1 MSNNLSSADEQN
13 LIQVSDDDEEE
24 QSGERD
30 VLFVRNVRARG
41 RGSILNRNSARRR
54 RSASSGLQPNRG
66 GRGGGRRGRG
76 SRGRGGAVS
85 SAHVDR
91 YFNRFLRDNE
101 EQFESEEE
109 DEDYKEHGNENAWFL
124 TKGSTSSILNHYQ
137 TIHSA
142 EYEAAELIDPNA
154 NPVEQAGDIR
164 SFTVMGPKER
174 QKIDEAVVRY
184 ICKDLLPFNTVEKSG
199 FVDLIS
205 TVSKNRY
212 EIGKRSYYQE
222 RMNSM
227 YTAAVESS
235 KEIFKSVLY
244 FSSTIDIWKPNN
256 LQKRIVGFTIH
267 WMNEQT
273 FTIKSLPIGLI
284 EHDERLGSLDSARIE
299 SYMHEIY
306 VRFGIQ
312 RKLFTISSDA
322 GGNVINAV
330 IRYQGNNEDSRVLQL
345 ACCSHALNRSVWNE
359 LFAGYNSNL
368 EKLRNLHTLVEGL
381 NLEAATC
388 FRNAQ
393 VDLDL
398 ELKPLIR
405 DVETRWWSS
414 FDMLTRALEQK
425 RAIVRFCSTFNGA
438 PQINEND
445 WTIFSE
451 LHKCLIVCSATTKLL
466 EGQKYGTLPIVVR
479 VLEGLYHHLQVLS
492 QDETLTEIGRDF
504 SRRIKADLRRRSPFW
519 NSVTSIPE
527 VYLVAAL
534 LDPCH
539 KNLDFLESESA
550 KSRAHEAFKKFY
562 QDFCGGNAEVNND
575 ESEFVYEGNGRGDI
589 DEISRYIAL
598 PQLRDVG
605 GGNERVE
612 NHDDPIQIRWW
623 RHVRGQFP
631 NIYKL
636 ACMFWAAPASSA
648 PCERLFSK
656 ASLVWDVLRNL
667 IDTENASSQLFLHYY
682 YNV

>member
-1 MSNNLSSADEQN
+1 VKGTE
-13 LIQVSDDDEEE
+13 
-24 QSGERD
+24 
-30 VLFVRNVRARG
+30 
-41 RGSILNRNSARRR
+41 
-54 RSASSGLQPNRG
+54 
-66 GRGGGRRGRG
+66 
-76 SRGRGGAVS
+76 
-85 SAHVDR
+85 HVWCT
-91 YFNRFLRDNE
+91 LC
-101 EQFESEEE
+101 
-109 DEDYKEHGNENAWFL
+109 GNENAWFL

-164 SFTVMGPKER
+164 SFTVVGPKER

-479 VLEGLYHHLQVLS
+479 VIEGLYHHLQVLS

-612 NHDDPIQIRWW
+612 NHDDPIQIRW
-623 RHVRGQFP
+623 
-631 NIYKL
+631 
-636 ACMFWAAPASSA
+636 
-648 PCERLFSK
+648 
-656 ASLVWDVLRNL
+656 
-667 IDTENASSQLFLHYY
+667 
-682 YNV
+682 